1 MPADESNVLA
11 ARGIKIRNTAVVSR
25 GCDVAKPHI
34 HSLITLRDPNAV
46 VQSAK
51 VCDSRVE
58 QSSAAVSAIPS
69 PELADDGE

>member
-1 MPADESNVLA
+1 MPRDESNALA
-11 ARGIKIRNTAVVSR
+11 AHGIKFRNKSETSR
-25 GCDVAKPHI
+25 GLGLAEPNI
-34 HSLITLRDPNAV
+34 NSMITYREPNAV